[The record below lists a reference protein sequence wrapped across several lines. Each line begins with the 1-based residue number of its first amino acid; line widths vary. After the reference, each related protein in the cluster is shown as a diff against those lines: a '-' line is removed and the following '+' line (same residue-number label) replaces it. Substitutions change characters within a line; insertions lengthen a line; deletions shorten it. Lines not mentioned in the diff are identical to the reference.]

1 MVDKS
6 ICNPDRRYHTKA
18 LRRGQTSGRRG
29 PLSRRRRVG
38 AYPSAGP
45 GRGNGESVAAKR
57 MTTPSTDGTVE
68 EPLTPPRDQTR
79 VTINQVAALAG
90 VSPTTV
96 SHVLSGK
103 RLVAEE
109 TRGTVREAIRMLGY
123 RPNHVARSLRTRRSQ
138 MIAVVVPDI
147 TNTFYSVLTRGLA
160 DALDLEGY
168 GTYVCNTDSLLD
180 REAKFLHD
188 VFDRG
193 VDGIVLAA
201 VDAASAGALKPADMG
216 VPVVCVG
223 QRLDHPRVDVVTVDD
238 EHGSYQAARHLLA
251 RKPARVAMVQGP
263 SETGATRIA
272 GFTRALVEAGR
283 PIDPALM
290 VTGDW
295 TRRGGHD
302 AMCQILS
309 RPQDARPDAV
319 FCANDLMAIGAIDAL
334 REAGLD
340 VPGDVAVAGFD
351 DVDAA
356 TIVHP
361 PLTTVVNPA
370 YDIGLSAGRLL
381 ISRLSGEYDGDG
393 REVGLPCPL
402 VVRESG

>member
-1 MVDKS
+1 
-6 ICNPDRRYHTKA
+6 
-18 LRRGQTSGRRG
+18 
-29 PLSRRRRVG
+29 
-38 AYPSAGP
+38 
-45 GRGNGESVAAKR
+45 
-57 MTTPSTDGTVE
+57 
-68 EPLTPPRDQTR
+68 
-79 VTINQVAALAG
+79 
-90 VSPTTV
+90 
-96 SHVLSGK
+96 VLSGK

-109 TRGTVREAIRMLGY
+109 TRVTVHEAIRRLGY
-123 RPNHVARSLRTRRSQ
+123 RPNHVARSLRTRRSH

-160 DALDLEGY
+160 DTLDGEGY
-168 GTYVCNTDSLLD
+168 GTYVCNTDGLLD
-180 REAKFLHD
+180 RESNFLDD

-193 VDGIVLAA
+193 ADGIVLAA
-201 VDAASAGALKPADMG
+201 VDAASSGALTPADMG
-216 VPVVCVG
+216 IPVVCVG
-223 QRLDHPRVDVVTVDD
+223 QRLDHPRIDVVTVDD
-238 EHGSYQAARHLLA
+238 ERGSYEVTRHLLA
-251 RKPARVAMVQGP
+251 GRPERVAMVQGP
-263 SETGATRIA
+263 SASGATRIS
-272 GFTRALVEAGR
+272 GFTRAVADAGR
-283 PIDPALM
+283 TIDPTLM

-295 TRRGGHD
+295 TRRGGYD
-302 AMCQILS
+302 AMRQILQ
-309 RPQDARPDAV
+309 RPAKSAPDAV

-370 YDIGLSAGRLL
+370 YDIGVSAGKLL
-381 ISRLSGEYDGDG
+381 VSRLSGEYDGDA

>member
-1 MVDKS
+1 MTPKR
-6 ICNPDRRYHTKA
+6 P
-18 LRRGQTSGRRG
+18 TSG
-29 PLSRRRRVG
+29 STRVDNG
-38 AYPSAGP
+38 APAPEQS
-45 GRGNGESVAAKR
+45 
-57 MTTPSTDGTVE
+57 
-68 EPLTPPRDQTR
+68 R
-79 VTINQVAALAG
+79 VTINHVAALAG

-109 TRGTVREAIRMLGY
+109 TRGAVHEAIKRLGY
-123 RPNHVARSLRTRRSQ
+123 RPNYVARSLRTRRSH

-160 DALDLEGY
+160 DVLDGEGY
-168 GTYVCNTDSLLD
+168 GTYVCNTDGLLD
-180 REAKFLHD
+180 RESKFLDD

-193 VDGIVLAA
+193 ADGIVLAA

-238 EHGSYQAARHLLA
+238 EHGSFEATRHLLA
-251 RKPARVAMVQGP
+251 RKPRRVAMIQGP
-263 SETGATRIA
+263 SATGHPRIA
-272 GFTRALVEAGR
+272 GFTRAVAEAGR
-283 PIDPALM
+283 TIDPAFM

-295 TRRGGHD
+295 TRHGGYD
-302 AMCQILS
+302 AMRQILT
-309 RPQDARPDAV
+309 RKTKNRPDAV

-334 REAGLD
+334 REVGLE
-340 VPGDVAVAGFD
+340 VPDDVAVAGFD

-361 PLTTVVNPA
+361 PLTTVLNPA
-370 YDIGLSAGRLL
+370 YDIGASAGRLL
-381 ISRLSGEYDGDG
+381 VSRLSGEYDGDG
-393 REVGLPCPL
+393 REIGLACPL
-402 VVRESG
+402 VVRGSA